1 MLLSEITKKLMNPK
15 FSIKT
20 LFIVKEIPY
29 PPIGG
34 VCLRNWQNINI
45 MTKHGEVAVLAL
57 DRKESDVKELPNV
70 NAFYYHQLDN
80 SNSISPVN
88 KDQNDLQNSLIDDLS
103 CKYVDDNCD
112 HQAIESLKSIMID
125 FKPDLVIIEQLWL
138 FRYMEIVK
146 SYPCKIILDEHNIEA
161 DLLKQREGI
170 NISELELSVIERIEK
185 EAIAQCDQVWLCSNS
200 DRQLLIKKYGNFNH
214 TYLVPNGIDV
224 NSYNFSNNPNK
235 SSQNKIIYSGY
246 FPYEPNQ
253 IAAKLLIEKIFPELQ
268 QQYPD
273 ATLMLVGYNPSE
285 FMLGAARKNNSII
298 VTGTVPDVKPYFY
311 QASAMVV
318 PLLQGGGTRLKIL
331 EAFASGCPVIS
342 TTKGAEGLQA
352 QDGEHL
358 LLRDSISDII
368 EGVNAVWSD
377 IHLSQN
383 LTQSA
388 YNLVKTTYSWQAVAQ
403 NIEDAIKQLFV

>member
-1 MLLSEITKKLMNPK
+1 MKPQSE
-15 FSIKT
+15 IKT

-45 MTKHGEVAVLAL
+45 MTKFGAVAVFAI
-57 DRKESDVKELPNV
+57 DHKASDVKELPNI
-70 NAFYYHQLDN
+70 NAFNYHQLGN
-80 SNSISPVN
+80 STSISSVN
-88 KDQNDLQNSLIDDLS
+88 ISSVSSHQNDPTNNLS

-112 HQAIESLKSIMID
+112 RQGIEILKSIMVD
-125 FKPDLVIIEQLWL
+125 FQPDLVIIEQLWL
-138 FRYMEIVK
+138 FRYLEILK
-146 SYPCKIILDEHNIEA
+146 FYPCKIILDEHNIEA

-170 NISELELSVIERIEK
+170 NISESELAIVEGIEK
-185 EAIAQCDQVWLCSNS
+185 EAIAQSDQVWVCSNS
-200 DRQLLIKKYGNFNH
+200 DRQLLREKYGNFNH
-214 TYLVPNGIDV
+214 IHLVPNGIDV
-224 NSYNFSNNPNK
+224 DSYNFINNFNKKK

-253 IAAKLLIEKIFPELQ
+253 IAAKLLIQEIFPKLQ
-268 QQYPD
+268 QQYSD
-273 ATLMLVGYNPSE
+273 ASLMLVGYSPSE
-285 FMLGAARKNNSII
+285 FMLEAARENNNIV
-298 VTGTVPDVKPYFY
+298 VTGTVADVKPYFY
-311 QASAMVV
+311 DASAMVV

-352 QDGEHL
+352 QNGEHL

-368 EGVNAVWSD
+368 EGVVSVWSD
-377 IHLSQN
+377 INLSQR

-388 YNLVKTTYSWQAVAQ
+388 YNLVKITYSWQAVVQ
-403 NIEDAIKQLFV
+403 NIEDAIKQLFL

>member
-1 MLLSEITKKLMNPK
+1 MLTATKKKMKTESP
-15 FSIKT
+15 IKT

-45 MTKHGEVAVLAL
+45 MTKYGAVAVFAI
-57 DRKESDVKELPNV
+57 DHQESDVKELPNV
-70 NAFYYHQLDN
+70 NTFHYHQLNN
-80 SNSISPVN
+80 SNFISSLN
-88 KDQNDLQNSLIDDLS
+88 KVQNNLDDLS
-103 CKYVDDNCD
+103 CKYIDDNCD
-112 HQAIESLKSIMID
+112 RQAIETLKSIMID
-125 FKPDLVIIEQLWL
+125 FQPDLVIIEQLWL
-138 FRYMEIVK
+138 FRYMKILK

-161 DLLKQREGI
+161 DLLKQREGT
-170 NISELELSVIERIEK
+170 NITELQLAVIERIEK
-185 EAIAQCDQVWLCSNS
+185 QAIAKCDQVWLCSNS
-200 DRQLLIKKYGNFNH
+200 DQELLTKKYGDFKH

-224 NSYNFSNNPNK
+224 NSYNFNNHH
-235 SSQNKIIYSGY
+235 QNKENRIIYSGY

-253 IAAKLLIEKIFPELQ
+253 IAAKLLIEKIFPEVQ
-268 QQYPD
+268 RQYPN
-273 ATLMLVGYNPSE
+273 ASLMLVGYNPTE
-285 FMLGAARKNNSII
+285 FMLAAARENKHII
-298 VTGTVPDVKPYFY
+298 VTGTVLDVKPYFY

-342 TTKGAEGLQA
+342 TNKGAEGLQA
-352 QDGEHL
+352 QNGEHL
-358 LLRDSISDII
+358 LLCDSISDII

-383 LTQSA
+383 LTLSA

-403 NIEDAIKQLFV
+403 NIEDAIKQLFLSYF

>member
-1 MLLSEITKKLMNPK
+1 MKAQSP
-15 FSIKT
+15 IKT

-45 MTKHGEVAVLAL
+45 MTEYGAVAVFAI
-57 DRKESDVKELPNV
+57 DHQESDVKELPNV
-70 NAFYYHQLDN
+70 NAFHYHQLKN
-80 SNSISPVN
+80 SNSISSVN
-88 KDQNDLQNSLIDDLS
+88 KDQNNLDDLS
-103 CKYVDDNCD
+103 CKYIDDNCD
-112 HQAIESLKSIMID
+112 RQGIEILKSIMID
-125 FKPDLVIIEQLWL
+125 FQPDLVIIEQLWL
-138 FRYMEIVK
+138 FRYMEILK

-161 DLLKQREGI
+161 DLLKQREGT
-170 NISELELSVIERIEK
+170 NITDLQLAVIERIEK

-200 DRQLLIKKYGNFNH
+200 DQELLTKKYGDFKH

-224 NSYNFSNNPNK
+224 NSYNLNNHH
-235 SSQNKIIYSGY
+235 QNKENRIIYSGY

-253 IAAKLLIEKIFPELQ
+253 IAAKLLIEKIFPEVQ

-285 FMLGAARKNNSII
+285 FMLEAARENKSII

-352 QDGEHL
+352 QNGEHL
-358 LLRDSISDII
+358 LLCDSISDII

-388 YNLVKTTYSWQAVAQ
+388 YNLVKKTYSWQAVAQ
-403 NIEDAIKQLFV
+403 NIEDAIKQLFLSYF